1 MNATSSA
8 SPAPAPPAGSS
19 KPLQNGNENNKIKIG
34 VTEGLLPFRPLD
46 AVPPDS
52 AHLILSV
59 SVGNSRLH
67 WALHTG
73 QQQQFVPT
81 LFWRYVPCRTVPYCT
96 LV

>member
-1 MNATSSA
+1 MDTSAT
-8 SPAPAPPAGSS
+8 SPAPAPDGNSE
-19 KPLQNGNENNKIKIG
+19 PLQNCTENINNG
-34 VTEGLLPFRPLD
+34 VAESMLPFRPLD

-73 QQQQFVPT
+73 QQQHFVPT
-81 LFWRYVPCRTVPYCT
+81 IFWRYVQSVVITV
-96 LV
+96 VSSDSE